1 MKKIKSVD
9 DVFLHELRDVYSAE
23 KQLTR
28 TLQKMAKLASDE
40 KLSEGFKK
48 HLEQTKEQIAR
59 LEKIFQ
65 KMKVST
71 SRVQKCKGM
80 EGIIAEGEETL
91 QAEVEGAIKD
101 MLLISAAQRAEHYE
115 IAAYGTVR
123 TLAEQMGDKDAA
135 KLLQQT
141 LDEEI
146 EMDKQLTAVATGS
159 VNQRAQNTGPAE
171 EKK

>member
-9 DVFLHELRDVYSAE
+9 DIFLHELKDVYSAE

-28 TLQKMAKLASDE
+28 ALQKMAKLASDE
-40 KLSEGFKK
+40 KLSQGFKK

-65 KMKVST
+65 KLEVST

-80 EGIIAEGEETL
+80 EGIIAESEENL
-91 QAEVEGAIKD
+91 EAEVDESLRD
-101 MLLISAAQRAEHYE
+101 VLLISAAQRAEHYE
-115 IAAYGTVR
+115 IASYGTVR
-123 TLAEQMGDKDAA
+123 ALAEQLGDRDAV

-159 VNQRAQNTGPAE
+159 VNQRAQNAGPAE
-171 EKK
+171 E